1 METSDFQ
8 QRRVAAEKFNAENR
22 FLKRGLA
29 LIPTKFGISFT
40 TLFLNQARTLRHAT
54 FTAPISYQSVHM
66 DAPVRVSSRS
76 ADFQATLQL
85 CVIMAV
91 SVKNFKVI

>member
-1 METSDFQ
+1 MFRFEVFLFNSSPLTVTCHLILQVMKTSDFQ

-40 TLFLNQARTLRHAT
+40 TLFLNQARTLRYAT
-54 FTAPISYQSVHM
+54 FTAPIAH
-66 DAPVRVSSRS
+66 
-76 ADFQATLQL
+76 
-85 CVIMAV
+85 
-91 SVKNFKVI
+91 